1 MKGGLL
7 FKMSDSNMQYVTS
20 TSFLLLTYAKYLT
33 SAKKVVNCGGATV
46 TPNRLRSIAK
56 KQVDYL
62 LGDNPLKM
70 SYMVG
75 YGPRYPLKIHHR
87 GSSLP
92 CVAAHP
98 AKIQCTAGFDYM
110 HSESPNPNVLVGAV
124 VGGPD
129 QNDRFPD
136 ERSDYE
142 QSEPSTYINAPLVG
156 TLAYLAHS
164 FGQL

>member
-1 MKGGLL
+1 MN
-7 FKMSDSNMQYVTS
+7 DSNMQYVTS
-20 TSFLLLTYAKYLT
+20 TSFLLLSYAKYLT
-33 SAKKVVNCGGATV
+33 YARKIVNCGVTAV
-46 TPNRLRSIAK
+46 TPKRLRNIAK

-75 YGPRYPLKIHHR
+75 YGPRYPQRIHHR

-92 CVAAHP
+92 SMAAHP
-98 AKIQCTAGFDYM
+98 AKIQCSSGFSVM
-110 HSESPNPNVLVGAV
+110 NSQSPNPNILVGAI

-129 QNDRFPD
+129 EHDRFPD

-142 QSEPSTYINAPLVG
+142 QSEPATYMNAPLVG
-156 TLAYLAHS
+156 ALAYLAHS